1 MSIQFKTM
9 WFILFITL
17 FLVSCND
24 TETKEN
30 KAPTTST
37 NTVTKNEHEGHGHDE
52 STPVNGAVTS
62 GDYDEFDKAYTT
74 QNSDQVVVYE
84 FFGYSCPHCFSFQPY
99 MEKWLENK
107 PDYVKLIRVP
117 LNFFPNNDS
126 WKILQQAYL
135 TSELMGITE
144 KSHQKLFNA
153 IHNDHKRFNSIEELA
168 QWYEDELGINKDEFL
183 STANSFLL
191 DSKLR
196 KADNMGLKMQ
206 VTSTPTLIVNGKL
219 RPSKNIHDRDKV
231 MEVLDFLVEK
241 EAKEMGLIT
250 E

>member
-62 GDYDEFDKAYTT
+62 GDYDEFDKPFAT

-117 LNFFPNNDS
+117 LNFQSGWDN
-126 WKILQQAYL
+126 LQQAYL
-135 TSELMGITE
+135 TAEIMGISE
-144 KSHQKLFNA
+144 QSHQKLFSA
-153 IHNDHKRFNSIEELA
+153 IHNDHKRFNSIDELA
-168 QWYEDELGINKDEFL
+168 QWYADEMGVDKDEFL
-183 STANSFLL
+183 STADSFIL
-191 DSKLR
+191 DSKQR
-196 KADNMGLKMQ
+196 KADILGFKMQ
-206 VTSTPTLIVNGKL
+206 VTSTPTLIINGKL
-219 RPSKNIHDRDKV
+219 RPSKNIQDRDRIMK
-231 MEVLDFLVEK
+231 VLDFLVKK